1 MSVLE
6 KIDKKVLVGAICV
19 LVLLALYLFYR
30 YNQNK
35 ALGLLYEDQI
45 KSLSSG
51 TPLTKD
57 QIASLSPDALIA
69 SEHLSKLSTWK
80 KEHPISQVVYDT
92 CMSKHKEAD
101 AINDMKF
108 SDPNIKKQVDGIN
121 TLLFSMLLQNKENLC
136 KQKKTIK
143 ELIVMVSDGIS
154 REYTNGEICS
164 RPMSEF
170 EAEMK
175 ADIMQKKARQLQ
187 WEISREL
194 AQSEDRENY
203 PEDYDVNGDMKFT
216 GGDVDM
222 KASYK
227 SRMEFEKKINSL
239 NMNSIEHSMS
249 DKLQLA
255 IGMLSF
261 SVAKKFCTDGKY
273 HPELLVAYLNKLLDE
288 FCSSTKLEYVLKQNY
303 NYIMGHLTSL

>member
-1 MSVLE
+1 MSILE

-30 YNQNK
+30 YNQK
-35 ALGLLYEDQI
+35 KTLGLLYEDQI
-45 KSLSSG
+45 KYLSSG
-51 TPLTKD
+51 TPLTKE

-108 SDPNIKKQVDGIN
+108 SDPNIKKQVDDIN

-154 REYTNGEICS
+154 SEYTNGEICS

-175 ADIMQKKARQLQ
+175 ADIMKKNAAQL
-187 WEISREL
+187 RLKNYMEL
-194 AQSEDRENY
+194 AQSEHRENY
-203 PEDYDVNGDMKFT
+203 PEDYDVNGDMKFVA
-216 GGDVDM
+216 GDDDIEEDEFIFNM
-222 KASYK
+222 KLNK
-227 SRMEFEKKINSL
+227 L

-249 DKLQLA
+249 DKLHLA
-255 IGMLSF
+255 IGILSL
-261 SVAKKFCTDGKY
+261 SVAKKFCKDGIY
-273 HPELLVAYLNKLLDE
+273 HPELLVSYLNKLLDE

-303 NYIMGHLTSL
+303 NYLMGHLTSL